1 MYVIRKD
8 TGEEIFRGPAEHAKA
23 FYGNGTCWLDR
34 VVDDTDPDNPVE
46 VEPGAEVAL
55 ELHYEDT
62 AAEKMLYLADTDW
75 YVIREQET
83 GKPVPDE
90 VRARRSAIR
99 VSL

>member
-23 FYGNGTCWLDR
+23 FFGNGTRWLDR

-46 VEPGAEVAL
+46 VEPGAEVTL

-62 AAEKMLYLADTDW
+62 AAEKILYLADTDW

-83 GKPVPDE
+83 GKPVPDA